1 MQNLI
6 KNLKNIGLKQNEAE
20 IYLYLLQNGLSTPP
34 QIAKGTGIFRTNCY
48 NILQTLKEKDILEE
62 QKRGKKKVYLARD
75 PESLKLNL
83 SRKIESIDFILPDL
97 RGLYKTQKN
106 KPLIRFFDGWG
117 EVKNIY
123 DMTLNTESLY
133 ATGSTEK
140 LQKIDPIYF
149 EKYFKILE
157 KNKVMVRDLLSPSS
171 KNKSVK
177 TIREIRN
184 SLHQIKF
191 IPERFEET
199 ETDILVWDDNVALI
213 SLDEPI
219 FGTVITNPP
228 LAKTITTLIK
238 VIWEFI

>member
-6 KNLKNIGLKQNEAE
+6 KNLKNISLKQNEAE
-20 IYLYLLQNGLSTPP
+20 VYLYLLQNGLSTPP

-75 PESLKLNL
+75 PESLKLGL
-83 SRKIESIDFILPDL
+83 TRKIELIDLILSDL
-97 RGLYKTQKN
+97 RSLYRTQKN
-106 KPLIRFFDGWG
+106 KPLIRFFDGWQ

-123 DMTLNTESLY
+123 EMTLNTESLY

-157 KNKVMVRDLLSPSS
+157 KNKVMVKDLLSPSS